1 MDDDFL
7 LTTPRSDDAQDAESG
22 STQTEQFDGIEGA
35 VREVGEVSGMKKS
48 TWMHSSSIIVAEIMG
63 TGVMG
68 LPFACARLGWGFG
81 IFSLIFFGVCS
92 NYSGILLARVRNR
105 YYPHASSYSD
115 LAREIVGPK
124 FAKFTRVAIL
134 INWASILPYY
144 LMAAASS
151 LISAFPGLGL
161 CFWQWAMLLM
171 VLMVA
176 PLQLRT
182 LHEMAFLS
190 LASDVIC
197 IGCIAVILF
206 MLLSEE
212 RAPDVVTSLGPAE
225 DVTWISGY
233 GSLSSFIFAYQGHS
247 MFLEIMREMQ
257 DSRCV

>member
-1 MDDDFL
+1 MGSGESEECSLKPNF
-7 LTTPRSDDAQDAESG
+7 DAIQ
-22 STQTEQFDGIEGA
+22 GA
-35 VREVGEVSGMKKS
+35 VREVGEVTGLKRS

-68 LPFACARLGWGFG
+68 LPFACARLGWGLG
-81 IFSLIFFGVCS
+81 MFSLVFFGVCS

-115 LAREIVGPK
+115 FAREIIGPR

-151 LISAFPGLGL
+151 LISAFPSFGL
-161 CFWQWAMLLM
+161 CFWQWAALLM
-171 VLMVA
+171 IVMIY

-197 IGCIAVILF
+197 IGCILVILGV
-206 MLLSEE
+206 LLAEP
-212 RAPDVVTSLGPAE
+212 RAPDVVTSWGPAE
-225 DVTWISGY
+225 GVSWISGY

-247 MFLEIMREMQ
+247 MFLEIMHEMQ